1 MKRLATEANIAVL
14 LVEQNAVTALRVAS
28 QGVVLNLG
36 QVVMAGTGAG
46 DRLPRGAAPCLPGL
60 LRAEA
65 AMTNFIDYLLGGLG
79 SGAIIA
85 LMALALV
92 LTWRATRVVNFAQV
106 GQAMFTTFIA
116 LTIQTATGNWFV
128 ALVGAMVAGA
138 VLGVVVQYLVLRPVK
153 RMDTSGRDHRH
164 VRRPDR
170 PAGRG
175 RDDLGRRQP
184 GLPAAV
190 RQLAR
195 SPLFGREW
203 PISVYD
209 LVVIGAAPPWWSGLT
224 LLFTRTTLGLAMR
237 ATAFNPE
244 VARLSGVRVSRTL
257 TIGWALAGI
266 VGAVAGVLVAPTS
279 TISPNS
285 FDILL
290 VFAFTA
296 AVIGGLDSLV
306 GAVAMGVGTGLVISL
321 VSGYSDSSNA
331 PVVALVLLAL
341 NLLLKPEGMFGHTS
355 ARSV

>member
-1 MKRLATEANIAVL
+1 VTE
-14 LVEQNAVTALRVAS
+14 
-28 QGVVLNLG
+28 
-36 QVVMAGTGAG
+36 
-46 DRLPRGAAPCLPGL
+46 
-60 LRAEA
+60 
-65 AMTNFIDYLLGGLG
+65 FIDYVLGGVG

-116 LTIQTATGNWFV
+116 LSIQTLTGSWFV
-128 ALVGAMVAGA
+128 ALVGAIVAGA

-153 RMDTSGRDHRH
+153 RADTSGAIIATFG
-164 VRRPDR
+164 VLIALQAA
-170 PAGRG
+170 AGMIWG
-175 RDDLGRRQP
+175 GDSQAYPQP
-184 GLPAAV
+184 
-190 RQLAR
+190 
-195 SPLFGREW
+195 FGNTAITVFGHEW
-203 PISVYD
+203 PLSAYD
-209 LVVIGAAPPWWSGLT
+209 LVVIGFAAVMVVALT
-224 LLFTRTTLGLAMR
+224 LLFTRTSLGLAMR

-257 TIGWALAGI
+257 TIGWALAGV
-266 VGAVAGVLVAPTS
+266 VGGVAGVLVAPTS
-279 TISPNS
+279 AISPNS

-306 GAVAMGVGTGLVISL
+306 GAVAMGVFTGLILSV

-331 PVVALVLLAL
+331 PVVSLVLLAMTL
-341 NLLLKPEGMFGHTS
+341 ALKPDGLFGHNK